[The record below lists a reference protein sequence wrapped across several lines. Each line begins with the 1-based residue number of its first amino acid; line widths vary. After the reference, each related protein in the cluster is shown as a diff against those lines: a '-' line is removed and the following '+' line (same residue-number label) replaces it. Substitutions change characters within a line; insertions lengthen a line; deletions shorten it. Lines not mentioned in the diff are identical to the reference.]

1 MGALIPLP
9 INPPP
14 GVVATESERVAEG
27 RWIPPMDKVRFVRGK
42 PQKLGGNSR
51 ITSTAMSGTPRATL
65 CWQDFLQN
73 GYVACGTFRK
83 LYAFDSSFALNDI
96 TPFRATGTLGSN
108 PFGFTSA
115 SASVTVTHTAHGVNV
130 GDTAI
135 FAGSATSATVSGA
148 VAGTGGVI
156 KLTVN
161 SSTGMTTGD
170 SNVVVS
176 GVGGTTEANGTWTIT
191 VVDSTH
197 ISLSGSTFVHAYTSG
212 GSVSD
217 PFTYGV
223 NMNGTFVCVTVTG
236 PNAYTV
242 TAANAANG
250 TASAGGSA
258 VTFEY
263 EIAIGTELGAFG
275 QGWGTGPW
283 GLGTWGTPRGSS
295 TIFFEPRVWS
305 LDYFGQVLVA
315 SYNGGSLWFF
325 DPTQN
330 QPWPRA
336 VATFNSNP
344 VSGAPTNI
352 RTLFVSP
359 ERFIFTT
366 CANMVVNVSSQGDP
380 TTWTPASSNTAFART
395 LQVGSKLVGGRALA
409 PYLSMIWSDNAAY
422 LFQYT
427 GSQFLYNSS
436 MVGRDCGLVSPN
448 AVAVVDGIAYWMG
461 PENFYFYNGSVQPM
475 PNVEDVR
482 SYIFPNIPS
491 GVAFQATA
499 VYIPKYHEIR
509 WYYTTTGNTNPS
521 NYVAFHINDQC
532 WSVGA
537 ADFYSSTNVTTGH
550 ASGSHFTAGDTSP
563 ILAGTDGYL
572 YQADETGVNDD
583 NGTALTWTLTLAP
596 FLLKEGMQNV
606 DLEGIRF
613 DFFEQSGA
621 ISATVNTFDELTD
634 SSPMD
639 SETESIPDS
648 QAGMTDFR
656 VSGRFMGLT
665 LSQGV
670 LGGYMR
676 LGKPTAFVRGTATRR
691 G

>member
-14 GVVATESERVAEG
+14 GVVATESQRVAEG
-27 RWIPPMDKVRFVRGK
+27 RWILPMDKVRFVRGR
-42 PQKLGGNSR
+42 PQKIGGNAR
-51 ITSTAMSGTPRATL
+51 VTSTAMSGTPRATL

-73 GYVACGTFRK
+73 GYVACGTYRK
-83 LYAFDSSFALNDI
+83 LYAFDSSFSLNDI
-96 TPFRATGTLGSN
+96 TPFRATGTLGTN
-108 PFGFTSA
+108 PFATTNGSN
-115 SASVTVTHTAHGVNV
+115 SVTVSHTAHGLSV

-135 FAGSATSATVSGA
+135 YAGASAF
-148 VAGTGGVI
+148 
-156 KLTVN
+156 N
-161 SSTGMTTGD
+161 
-170 SNVVVS
+170 NV
-176 GVGGTTEANGTWTIT
+176 T
-191 VVDSTH
+191 
-197 ISLSGSTFVHAYTSG
+197 
-212 GSVSD
+212 
-217 PFTYGV
+217 
-223 NMNGTFVCVTVTG
+223 MNGTFLVVTVI
-236 PNAYTV
+236 NANSYTV
-242 TAANAANG
+242 TATTTANASG
-250 TASAGGSA
+250 SGGGAS
-258 VTFEY
+258 VTFQY
-263 EIAIGTELGAFG
+263 EIPVGTELGAFG
-275 QGWGTGPW
+275 QGWGTGQW
-283 GLGTWGTPRGSS
+283 GLGTWGTARGSS

-352 RTLFVSP
+352 RALFVSP
-359 ERFIFTT
+359 ERFIFTV
-366 CANMVVNVSSQGDP
+366 CGSMVVNVSSQGDP
-380 TTWTPASSNTAFART
+380 TTWTPATANTAFART

-409 PYLSMIWSDNAAY
+409 PYLSMVWSDNAAY

-427 GSQFLYNSS
+427 GSQFIYNSS
-436 MVGRDCGLVSPN
+436 MVGRDCGLISPN

-475 PNVEDVR
+475 PNVEDIRAAV
-482 SYIFPNIPS
+482 FPNIPS
-491 GVAFQATA
+491 NIAFQATA
-499 VYIPKYHEIR
+499 VYIAKYHEIR

-532 WSVGA
+532 WSAGV
-537 ADFYSSTNVTTGH
+537 ADFYSSVGVTTGH

-572 YQADETGVNDD
+572 YQADETGNYDD
-583 NGTALTWTLTLAP
+583 NGQALTWTLTLAP
-596 FLLKEGMQNV
+596 FVMKEGLQNV

-613 DFFEQSGA
+613 DFKDQSGA

-634 SSPMD
+634 LSPMD
-639 SETESIPDS
+639 TETESISDS
-648 QAGMTDFR
+648 QSGMTDFR
-656 VSGRFMGLT
+656 VAGRFMGLS

-676 LGKPTAFVRGTATRR
+676 FGKPTAFVRGTATRR

>member
-14 GVVATESERVAEG
+14 GVVATESDRVAEG
-27 RWIPPMDKVRFVRGK
+27 RWVLPMDKVRFVHGR
-42 PQKLGGNSR
+42 PQKIGGNTR

-73 GYVACGTFRK
+73 GYTACGTFRK

-108 PFGFTSA
+108 PFTTTSG
-115 SASVTVTHTAHGVNV
+115 SNSVQVSQTAHGVNV
-130 GDTAI
+130 GDTVI
-135 FAGSATSATVSGA
+135 FSGA
-148 VAGTGGVI
+148 SAF
-156 KLTVN
+156 N
-161 SSTGMTTGD
+161 
-170 SNVVVS
+170 NV
-176 GVGGTTEANGTWTIT
+176 T
-191 VVDSTH
+191 
-197 ISLSGSTFVHAYTSG
+197 
-212 GSVSD
+212 
-217 PFTYGV
+217 
-223 NMNGTFVCVTVTG
+223 MNGTFICTTVVST
-236 PNAYTV
+236 NAYTV
-242 TAANAANG
+242 NATT
-250 TASAGGSA
+250 TASGSGSGGGASVA
-258 VTFEY
+258 YSY
-263 EIAIGTELGAFG
+263 EISVGTELGAFG

-283 GLGTWGTPRGSS
+283 GLGTWGTARGSS

-336 VATFNSNP
+336 VATFGGNP

-352 RTLFVSP
+352 RALFVSP
-359 ERFIFTT
+359 ERFVFTA
-366 CANMVVNVSSQGDP
+366 CASMVVNVCSQGDP

-409 PYLSMIWSDNAAY
+409 PYLSMVWSDNAAY

-448 AVAVVDGIAYWMG
+448 AVAVVDGIPYWMG

-475 PNVEDVR
+475 PNVEDIR
-482 SYIFPNIPS
+482 NYIFPNVPNN
-491 GVAFQATA
+491 VAFQASA

-532 WSVGA
+532 WSTGTA
-537 ADFYSSTNVTTGH
+537 NFYSSANVTTGH

-563 ILAGTDGYL
+563 IMAGTDGYL
-572 YQADETGVNDD
+572 YQADESGQNDD
-583 NGTALTWTLTLAP
+583 NGQPLGWTLTLAP
-596 FLLKEGMQNV
+596 SVLKEGTQSM

-613 DFFEQSGA
+613 DFFQQSGA
-621 ISATVNTFDELTD
+621 ITATVTTFDELTD
-634 SSPMD
+634 ASPMD
-639 SETESIPDS
+639 SQTQIVP
-648 QAGMTDFR
+648 ATGGGLTDYR
-656 VSGRFMGLT
+656 VSGRFLGLQM
-665 LSQGV
+665 SQSV

-676 LGKPTAFVRGTATRR
+676 FGKPTALVRPTGTRR